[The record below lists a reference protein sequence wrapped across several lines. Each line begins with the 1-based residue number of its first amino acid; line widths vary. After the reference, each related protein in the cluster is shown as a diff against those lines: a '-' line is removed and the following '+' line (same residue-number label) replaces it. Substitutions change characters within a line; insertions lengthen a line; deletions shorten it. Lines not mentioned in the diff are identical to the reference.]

1 MVETRTGASATKI
14 RKRQCDRSI
23 SFSIFFASNYYEL
36 YFMLIRMKS
45 SVTRFG
51 KTSPLWR
58 NFTVYGNNFCAFIWY
73 LAKLWAY
80 FGKFVMLVLGFKW
93 LKLNRPSGNLVSLQ
107 WSRRMTG
114 SISPAPLSLS
124 ASCLNISINIVCMWW
139 GQKYLFLIKYTIDP
153 NHTIV
158 VVPTSYLSGYL
169 FEYHVLHLRRMALFE
184 KWIRTFWLK

>member
-23 SFSIFFASNYYEL
+23 SFSIFFASNCYEL

-124 ASCLNISINIVCMWW
+124 LPLVWIFQSISFACDGVKNIFFWSNILLTLIILLLLF
-139 GQKYLFLIKYTIDP
+139 QLAIYLGIYAVGTI
-153 NHTIV
+153 
-158 VVPTSYLSGYL
+158 L
-169 FEYHVLHLRRMALFE
+169 
-184 KWIRTFWLK
+184 